1 MGAHKMG
8 LKQPQNEAKLN
19 PKPTQK
25 IRGIKPK
32 CSTRGDDTYKDK
44 IV

>member
-19 PKPTQK
+19 PKPTPRNKRDRTKVQHK
-25 IRGIKPK
+25 R
-32 CSTRGDDTYKDK
+32 R
-44 IV
+44 